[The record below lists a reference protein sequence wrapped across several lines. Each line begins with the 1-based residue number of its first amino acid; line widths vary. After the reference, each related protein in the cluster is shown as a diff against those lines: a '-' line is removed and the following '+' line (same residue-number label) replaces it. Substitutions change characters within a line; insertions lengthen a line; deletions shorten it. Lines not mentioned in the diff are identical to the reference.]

1 MKLPRRNFLYLGA
14 GAAGLPALPRFAL
27 AQVYPARPVHI
38 VVGFQGGTASDV
50 IARFVGEWLSERLGQ
65 QFVVENRPGAAG
77 NVAAEAV
84 ARAVPDG
91 YTLLL
96 VAAVHCISATL
107 YKNLN
112 FSFARDIAPVVESSD
127 WAAAVKLPASTTR
140 MNTRMFCNV
149 SIRPS

>member
-1 MKLPRRNFLYLGA
+1 MKLPRRKFLHSA
-14 GAAGLPALPRFAL
+14 AAAAGFQALPRFAL

-84 ARAVPDG
+84 ARGVPDG

-96 VAAVHCISATL
+96 VAAVHGGQSVLPIQDSSRFHRLRQGQAGQNCHGL
-107 YKNLN
+107 
-112 FSFARDIAPVVESSD
+112 ARHRNHSTYRRRVVSD
-127 WAAAVKLPASTTR
+127 DDR
-140 MNTRMFCNV
+140 H
-149 SIRPS
+149 

>member
-1 MKLPRRNFLYLGA
+1 MKLPRRKFLHSA
-14 GAAGLPALPRFAL
+14 AAAAGFQALARFAL

-84 ARAVPDG
+84 ARGVPD
-91 YTLLL
+91 
-96 VAAVHCISATL
+96 VRCS
-107 YKNLN
+107 
-112 FSFARDIAPVVESSD
+112 
-127 WAAAVKLPASTTR
+127 
-140 MNTRMFCNV
+140 
-149 SIRPS
+149 